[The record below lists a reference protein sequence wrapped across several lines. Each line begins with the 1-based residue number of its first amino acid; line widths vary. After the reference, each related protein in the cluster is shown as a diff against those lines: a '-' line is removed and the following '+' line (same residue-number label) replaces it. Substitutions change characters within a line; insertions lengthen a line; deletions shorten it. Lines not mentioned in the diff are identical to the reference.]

1 MTSFKSWLSD
11 MLEKLEVDS
20 DMYTEYIV
28 GMLEEEENT
37 IEENARTAT
46 EFLAAIA
53 DISESDFAKTL
64 IEKFKASQKTT
75 ESSSNNSTTDDQEE
89 EDVVSRTI
97 REAREF
103 ASQRVE
109 NLETSKRERK
119 RLVEDLG
126 LEEYL
131 YVSEDILADKEDVGE
146 EEKNTNRRRV
156 QEERRKKRETQ
167 KKKSKAKKERDK
179 ADLKRDKARKEKRL
193 AEARKR
199 AAKGERRKKR

>member
-1 MTSFKSWLSD
+1 MTSFKSWLSE

-20 DMYTEYIV
+20 DMYTEYII
-28 GMLEEEENT
+28 GMLEQEENT
-37 IEENARTAT
+37 IEENARITT
-46 EFLAAIA
+46 EFLAQIA
-53 DISESDFAKTL
+53 DISENDFAKTL

-75 ESSSNNSTTDDQEE
+75 ESSSNNSTTDQEE

-109 NLETSKRERK
+109 NLEASKRERK

-156 QEERRKKRETQ
+156 EEERRKKRETQ

-193 AEARKR
+193 AEAISFFND
-199 AAKGERRKKR
+199 

>member
-1 MTSFKSWLSD
+1 MTSFKLWLSE
-11 MLEKLEVDS
+11 MLKKLEVDS
-20 DMYTEYIV
+20 DMYTEYII
-28 GMLEEEENT
+28 GIMEQEDNT
-37 IEENARTAT
+37 IEENARTTT
-46 EFLAAIA
+46 EFLSAIA

-64 IEKFKASQKTT
+64 IEKFKASQETT
-75 ESSSNNSTTDDQEE
+75 ESNNTTDDQEE
-89 EDVVSRTI
+89 EDAVSRTI

-109 NLETSKRERK
+109 NLEASKRERK

-131 YVSEDILADKEDVGE
+131 YVSEDILADKKDVGE

-156 QEERRKKRETQ
+156 EEERRKKRETQ

-179 ADLKRDKARKEKRL
+179 ADLARDKARKEKRL

>member
-46 EFLAAIA
+46 EFLAEIA

-75 ESSSNNSTTDDQEE
+75 ESSSNNSTTDQEE

-103 ASQRVE
+103 ASQRQENVE
-109 NLETSKRERK
+109 ASKRERK

-156 QEERRKKRETQ
+156 EEERRKNERRRKKSPKPRKRETRQ
-167 KKKSKAKKERDK
+167 I
-179 ADLKRDKARKEKRL
+179 
-193 AEARKR
+193 
-199 AAKGERRKKR
+199 

>member
-1 MTSFKSWLSD
+1 MTSFKSWLSE

-28 GMLEEEENT
+28 GIMEQEDNT
-37 IEENARTAT
+37 IEENARTTT
-46 EFLAAIA
+46 EFLSAIA

-75 ESSSNNSTTDDQEE
+75 ESSSSNSTTNQEE
-89 EDVVSRTI
+89 EDMVSRTI

-103 ASQRVE
+103 ASQRQENVE
-109 NLETSKRERK
+109 ASKRERK

-156 QEERRKKRETQ
+156 EEERRKKRETQ